1 MTGERVGMHKYLKQ
15 IVVTIIII
23 ALLASSIFYL
33 QYGREID
40 ASGSYYSGDTL
51 SFNVTLNR
59 LWFNASDQD
68 SIESNILKKYKKNS
82 FHSVRFSTDLMH
94 PKTINV
100 SVYLNDKNAL
110 QSEPLFTFST
120 DI

>member
-1 MTGERVGMHKYLKQ
+1 MQKNIPPS
-15 IVVTIIII
+15 IVILCFFIII
-23 ALLASSIFYL
+23 ASIYHL
-33 QYGREID
+33 QYGREMD

-59 LWFNASDQD
+59 LWFNSSDQARID
-68 SIESNILKKYKKNS
+68 IQRKILTKYNENS
-82 FHSVRFSTDLMH
+82 FHSTRFSTDLMH
-94 PKTINV
+94 PKTLNV

>member
-1 MTGERVGMHKYLKQ
+1 MKKIIRVFTLPA
-15 IVVTIIII
+15 IVAIVAILILT
-23 ALLASSIFYL
+23 LCYL
-33 QYGREID
+33 QYGREMD
-40 ASGSYYSGDTL
+40 ASGSSYSGDTL

-59 LWFNASDQD
+59 LWFNAFDQE
-68 SIESNILKKYKKNS
+68 SIESNVLKKYKENS

-100 SVYLNDKNAL
+100 SVYLNDKNTL

>member
-15 IVVTIIII
+15 TVVTIIIV
-23 ALLASSIFYL
+23 ALLASGIFYL
-33 QYGREID
+33 QYGRDMD

-59 LWFNASDQD
+59 LWFISSDQE
-68 SIESNILKKYKKNS
+68 SIEHNILKKYNENS
-82 FHSVRFSTDLMH
+82 FHSTRFSTDLIH
-94 PKTINV
+94 PKTLNV
-100 SVYLNDKNAL
+100 SVYLNDKNT

>member
-1 MTGERVGMHKYLKQ
+1 MRKSIPTSIL
-15 IVVTIIII
+15 ILCFFIII
-23 ALLASSIFYL
+23 ASIYHL
-33 QYGREID
+33 QFVREMD

-59 LWFNASDQD
+59 LWYNSSDQEN
-68 SIESNILKKYKKNS
+68 IENEILKKFNENN

-94 PKTINV
+94 PKTLNV

>member
-1 MTGERVGMHKYLKQ
+1 MKKNIRLLSVILCFF
-15 IVVTIIII
+15 IIFS
-23 ALLASSIFYL
+23 LCYL

-40 ASGSYYSGDTL
+40 ASGSHYSSDTL

-59 LWFNASDQD
+59 LWFNSSDQEN
-68 SIESNILKKYKKNS
+68 IERNILKKYNENS
-82 FHSVRFSTDLMH
+82 FHSIRFSTDLMH

>member
-1 MTGERVGMHKYLKQ
+1 MRKNIPPS
-15 IVVTIIII
+15 IVILCFFIII
-23 ALLASSIFYL
+23 ASIYHL
-33 QYGREID
+33 QFGKEMD

-59 LWFNASDQD
+59 LWFNSSDQE
-68 SIESNILKKYKKNS
+68 SIEHDILKKYNENS
-82 FHSVRFSTDLMH
+82 FHSIRFSTDLMH

-100 SVYLNDKNAL
+100 SVYLNDKNTL